1 LHKSNERKGNGQ
13 DRAKEGFLTLI
24 MRRNGATTLL
34 EKLVLH
40 LLSHARAVQETYP
53 FVTSNV

>member
-1 LHKSNERKGNGQ
+1 LHKSNERKGNEQ

-40 LLSHARAVQETYP
+40 LLSRARTVQETYP